1 MILSAISKFEMEVTH
16 ARITTTRGA
25 AIDTIYV
32 VNSDGE
38 KITKKTEIN
47 KLLEGLHKAIE
58 IKSMD

>member
-1 MILSAISKFEMEVTH
+1 MEVTH